1 VPSPHDLDQ
10 GRDRPRPSTERLRP
24 AASEAVLVLSA
35 FLSLLLGSLIARV
48 RSERGQT
55 MAEYGI
61 LIAVIALVVVVV
73 AVTLGGAISSLF
85 GTTASSV

>member
-1 VPSPHDLDQ
+1 MPSITSWFL
-10 GRDRPRPSTERLRP
+10 
-24 AASEAVLVLSA
+24 VVLSQ
-35 FLSLLLGSLIARV
+35 LTSRT

-85 GTTASSV
+85 GSTASKV